1 MKNTLFI
8 IDAYNLIYRM
18 FYAIPEITTRSG
30 QPVNTIFGVA
40 KFLKWLAEENPNA
53 HIIVAAD
60 VGKSF
65 RADIFSEYKWTRERM
80 PDNLRSQIDGV
91 FALFRSAKIQVLSQ
105 EWYEADDIIGSL
117 ASEYKN
123 DDCQIVIIS
132 SDKDLCQFVVD
143 DHVHIYDA
151 MKRKFLKE
159 KDVLEKF
166 GVPATQVCD
175 YLAIVWDSSDN
186 IPGIAGFWPKKAED
200 LLGKYGS
207 LEGIYEHLED
217 LTPKMQWVLIE
228 QKENAFLSQK
238 LATIVTD
245 LKVDTDLATEST
257 LSVHMSESAVIDFLK
272 LYEFKSLIPSDHREV
287 QKNLEIPESQNIED
301 RDILQKILE
310 SFRHSEGKKV
320 YLSVQENGKVSMSS
334 DKKVYSLN
342 LLSLDVSLLLLEFIE
357 RDDITIV
364 GYDLKEDIKSLL
376 RIKKSLQW
384 AEGQVSLF

>member
-40 KFLKWLAEENPNA
+40 KFLKWLSEENPNA

-80 PDNLRSQIDGV
+80 PDNLRSQIDAV
-91 FALFRSAKIQVLSQ
+91 FSLFHAAKIQVLS
-105 EWYEADDIIGSL
+105 EEGYEADDIIGSL

-166 GVPATQVCD
+166 WVPAYQVRD

-186 IPGIAGFWPKKAED
+186 IPGISGFWPKKAED
-200 LLGKYGS
+200 LLGKYET
-207 LEGIYEHLED
+207 LEWIYDHLGD
-217 LTPKMQWVLIE
+217 LTPKMQLVLID

-238 LATIVTD
+238 LATIVTH
-245 LKVDTDLATEST
+245 LKVNTHLATDSSLAT
-257 LSVHMSESAVIDFLK
+257 HMSESAVIDFLK
-272 LYEFKSLIPSDHREV
+272 LYEFKSLIPSNHREI
-287 QKNLEIPESQNIED
+287 QKTLEIRTSEIIKNKEAFDNMIKSLFDSED
-301 RDILQKILE
+301 KKI
-310 SFRHSEGKKV
+310 
-320 YLSVQENGKVSMSS
+320 YLSTQNNGFVNISS
-334 DKKVYSLN
+334 SQSAYSLN
-342 LLSLDVSLLLLEFIE
+342 LYSLDVSDELLKFLQNSQ
-357 RDDITIV
+357 ITVI
-364 GYDLKEDIKSLL
+364 GYDLKEDIKNIL

-384 AEGQVSLF
+384 VEGQGVLF